1 MQDKLARIEQ
11 KIAGIKAELQKIGK
25 MRPGSLT
32 YQYQKPKEKKGG
44 FWQISYTYQMKS
56 RTEYVRPE
64 FVQDLKKQIAMFKRF
79 KKLIQLWTDLAIK
92 SSQEKIKLAK
102 LWRSLKLDPLCSLTF
117 PLSLPRVYARG
128 HVFGIPRWR
137 N

>member
-1 MQDKLARIEQ
+1 MLYYNELGGLMQKKLTPIEL
-11 KIAGIKAELQKIGK
+11 KIAKVKEELLKIGE

-44 FWQISYTYQMKS
+44 FYQISYTYQMKS

-64 FVQDLKKQIAMFKRF
+64 FVEDLKKQVATFKRF

-92 SSQEKIKLAK
+92 HSQLKIKLAK
-102 LWRSLKLDPLCSLTF
+102 ESAAKLS
-117 PLSLPRVYARG
+117 
-128 HVFGIPRWR
+128 
-137 N
+137 